1 MTFYADLHVH
11 SKYSRATSRDC
22 DLEHLAIWARKKG
35 IAVVATG
42 DFTHPAWR
50 AELKDKLVP
59 AEPGL
64 FRLRPDLERAVEER
78 LPPAC
83 RSRRSAVR
91 FMLSVEISTIYKK
104 FDRTRKIHHL
114 IYTPGFDAAERV
126 VDSLSRI
133 GNLHSDGRPILG
145 LDSRHLL
152 EIALESDPGSYLVP
166 AHIWTPWFA
175 ALGSKSGFD
184 AIDECYG
191 DLSPHIFAVETGLS
205 SDPPMNWRVSS
216 LDRFRLVSNSDAHS
230 PEKLGREV
238 CVFDT
243 EPDYFALR
251 RALETGEGYG
261 GTLEFFPEEGKYHL
275 DGHRHCHVC
284 FSPGE
289 TRKHGGRC
297 PVCGKPLTVGVMHRV
312 EDLADRGEEAA
323 PPETAGPMRSLIPL
337 PEILSEIHQVGP
349 KSKTVARHYE
359 SLLGRLGPELP
370 LLDAVPLEDIAPAA
384 SPLVAEAVSRL
395 RKEEVIRDA
404 GYDGVYGTIR
414 LFRDAELRRR
424 TRGAPLFREEGAAA
438 PPQDR
443 SGPSPAV
450 SPRERAAPL
459 PAGGQHGD
467 LPQGGPVPSRTA
479 LPQERPAPSGAAT
492 DRRAIDLPAGPDV
505 EQPRTERAPSRS
517 RGPGRAAPD
526 HGSPGA
532 PAAGPDAEQDRTET
546 VPSRAPGSGRAIPVP
561 PSPDVSAGP
570 DATQHQAETAPSR
583 ARGADRATPDRR
595 PPDALAGLDADQRRA
610 VEAVDGPLLVVAG
623 PGSGKT
629 RTLTHRLAHLVA
641 HHAVPPAHCLAV
653 TFTRRAA
660 GEMRDRLRLLLPDA
674 WEQVPLHTFH
684 SLGLSILREH
694 WNAAGLQR
702 GFRVASEAERLELL
716 REALQV
722 SERKARGRL
731 SAISHAK
738 RTGMPPDGGS
748 GEAFEAYERAM
759 EARNLCDFDDLVI
772 RAADALESEPALRAR
787 YRRRHRWVCIDE
799 YQDVDEQQVRLV
811 RQLVPPDGNVCA
823 IGDPDQAIYGFRG
836 ADVRFFSEFQRDFPG
851 AEVVR
856 LHRNYRSGRH
866 IVTLSSQVIARARSV
881 SSSVPPS
888 SAPSPASAVGEA
900 SDPITAHEAPTG
912 PGSSSVLPP
921 SVPSSVPAAGGASD
935 PITAH
940 EAPTGPGSSSVP
952 VVEEALDLVTIHEA
966 PTGSDSS
973 SVLPPSVPAAG
984 GASDPITAH
993 EAPSGPG
1000 SSSVPVV
1007 EEAPDLVTIHE
1018 APTEKAE
1025 AEFIVQS
1032 LEQALGGHSFFSI
1045 DSGRSAD
1052 AGGHDLSFSDFAV
1065 LYRTEAQA
1073 AALAEALQRSG
1084 MPFQHRSHRRLL
1096 EHPGVG
1102 ALLDALREAP
1112 GAGPVRERLEAACSG
1127 VERSAGEAPEAGSV
1141 RERSGMACA
1150 GVERPPAQRP
1160 ETSRP
1165 DEPRGR
1171 RAGRPAGETPEASAL
1186 LEAREL
1192 LRPLAGACGDDLERF
1207 LSALSLDTGIDT
1219 WDPRADRISL
1229 LTLHAAKGL
1238 EFPVVFIAGCE
1249 NGLLP
1254 LIWGKG
1260 DPAALAEERRLFYV
1274 GVTRAKTKLFLCRAK
1289 RRLWRGR
1296 MRELPPSPYL
1306 ADVEERLLERRR
1318 SRIPG
1323 KQKKADGQM
1332 KLFS

>member
-11 SKYSRATSRDC
+11 SKYSRATSRNC

-35 IAVVATG
+35 IGIVATG

-50 AELKDKLVP
+50 AELKEKLVP

-83 RSRRSAVR
+83 RSSRSAVR

-104 FDRTRKIHHL
+104 LDRTRKIHHL
-114 IYTPGFDAAERV
+114 IYTPDFDATERV

-184 AIDECYG
+184 AIDDCYG
-191 DLSPHIFAVETGLS
+191 DLSHHIFAVETGLS

-243 EPDYFALR
+243 ELDYFALR

-275 DGHRHCHVC
+275 DGHRHCHVS

-289 TRKHGGRC
+289 TREHGGRC

-312 EDLADRGEEAA
+312 EDLADRGEEAV
-323 PPETAGPMRSLIPL
+323 PPETAGPMRSLVPL

-370 LLDAVPLEDIAPAA
+370 LLDTLPLEDIGPAA

-414 LFRDAELRRR
+414 LFRDDELHRH
-424 TRGAPLFREEGAAA
+424 TRGAALFGEAGAVA
-438 PPQDR
+438 
-443 SGPSPAV
+443 
-450 SPRERAAPL
+450 
-459 PAGGQHGD
+459 
-467 LPQGGPVPSRTA
+467 PQGDPDPSQTA
-479 LPQERPAPSGAAT
+479 LPHERPAPSHPAT
-492 DRRAIDLPAGPDV
+492 NRRL
-505 EQPRTERAPSRS
+505 
-517 RGPGRAAPD
+517 
-526 HGSPGA
+526 
-532 PAAGPDAEQDRTET
+532 
-546 VPSRAPGSGRAIPVP
+546 
-561 PSPDVSAGP
+561 PDVSAGP
-570 DATQHQAETAPSR
+570 DGEQPRTEPARSRSPDRAMPDHGSPDALAGPDSEQDRAETVPARPRNSDR
-583 ARGADRATPDRR
+583 ARPDRGSSGAPAGPDAAPRRTEPASPRIQDPDRATSDRR

-610 VEAVDGPLLVVAG
+610 VETVTGPLLVVAG

-641 HHAVPPAHCLAV
+641 HHAVPPSRCLAV

-660 GEMRDRLRLLLPDA
+660 GEMRDRLRTLLPDD
-674 WEQVPLHTFH
+674 WERIPLHTFH

-702 GFRVASEAERLELL
+702 GFRIASEAERLQLL
-716 REALQV
+716 RDALQV

-738 RTGMPPDGGS
+738 RTGEPPTDRAL

-759 EARNLCDFDDLVI
+759 ETRNLCDFDDLVI
-772 RAADALESEPALRAR
+772 RAADALESTPGLQAD
-787 YRRRHRWVCIDE
+787 YRRRHAWVCIDE
-799 YQDVDEQQVRLV
+799 YQDVDVQQVRLV

-856 LHRNYRSGRH
+856 LKRNYRSGRN
-866 IVTLSSQVIARARSV
+866 IVTLSSQVIARSGSA
-881 SSSVPPS
+881 PS
-888 SAPSPASAVGEA
+888 SAPHSEPSPA
-900 SDPITAHEAPTG
+900 
-912 PGSSSVLPP
+912 
-921 SVPSSVPAAGGASD
+921 PSSVPAAG
-935 PITAH
+935 
-940 EAPTGPGSSSVP
+940 
-952 VVEEALDLVTIHEA
+952 
-966 PTGSDSS
+966 
-973 SVLPPSVPAAG
+973 
-984 GASDPITAH
+984 
-993 EAPSGPG
+993 
-1000 SSSVPVV
+1000 
-1007 EEAPDLVTIHE
+1007 EAPDLVTIHE
-1018 APTEKAE
+1018 APTGKAE

-1032 LEQALGGHSFFSI
+1032 LERMLGGHSFFSI
-1045 DSGRSAD
+1045 DSGRSPD
-1052 AGGHDLSFSDFAV
+1052 GEGHDLSLSDFAV

-1073 AALAEALQRSG
+1073 VALAEALQRSG
-1084 MPFQHRSHRRLL
+1084 LPFQQRSHRRLL
-1096 EHPGVG
+1096 EHPGVA

-1112 GAGPVRERLEAACSG
+1112 GAGLIRERLEAACSG
-1127 VERSAGEAPEAGSV
+1127 VARSAGEAPEAYPI
-1141 RERSGMACA
+1141 RERLEAACSA
-1150 GVERPPAQRP
+1150 VAR
-1160 ETSRP
+1160 S
-1165 DEPRGR
+1165 
-1171 RAGRPAGETPEASAL
+1171 AGETPEAYPARERPDAVCPGVARQPAERPETPPPGEPRGRRVARPATEAPEASVL

-1207 LSALSLDTGIDT
+1207 LSALSLDTEIDT

-1254 LIWGKG
+1254 LTWGKAE
-1260 DPAALAEERRLFYV
+1260 PAALDEERRLFYV

-1296 MRELPPSPYL
+1296 VRELPPSPYL
-1306 ADVEERLLERRR
+1306 SDVEERLLERRR
-1318 SRIPG
+1318 SRIPD
-1323 KQKKADGQM
+1323 KRKKTDSQM